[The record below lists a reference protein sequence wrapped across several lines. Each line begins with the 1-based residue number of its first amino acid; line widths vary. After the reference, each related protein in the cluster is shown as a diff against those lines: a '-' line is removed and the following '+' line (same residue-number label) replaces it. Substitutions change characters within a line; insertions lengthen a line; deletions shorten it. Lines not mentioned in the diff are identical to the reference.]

1 MIWLSPR
8 ANFELWGFR
17 VTRSLIQG
25 LSAFAYKYDMR
36 LHEITTIKPMKP
48 LTPAQSR
55 IATKKKQVDVAKQAL
70 ANERETQHDAARKQR
85 NRPS

>member
-1 MIWLSPR
+1 
-8 ANFELWGFR
+8 
-17 VTRSLIQG
+17 
-25 LSAFAYKYDMR
+25 MR
-36 LHEITTIKPMKP
+36 LHEIATIKPIKP

-70 ANERETQHDAARKQR
+70 DNERETQHAATRKQR

>member
-1 MIWLSPR
+1 
-8 ANFELWGFR
+8 
-17 VTRSLIQG
+17 
-25 LSAFAYKYDMR
+25 MR
-36 LHEITTIKPMKP
+36 LYEITTIKPIKP

-70 ANERETQHDAARKQR
+70 ANERETQHAATRKQR

>member
-1 MIWLSPR
+1 
-8 ANFELWGFR
+8 
-17 VTRSLIQG
+17 
-25 LSAFAYKYDMR
+25 MR
-36 LHEITTIKPMKP
+36 LHEIATIKPIKP

-70 ANERETQHDAARKQR
+70 ANERETQHDAALQARKRR